1 MFSFIFRFYGIV
13 RALETLRHSLHV
25 DFDILC
31 NTHQTLSK
39 LMPTLPDA
47 PGSEPPSA
55 RRTRSA
61 PSSNKKFYAFDN
73 SSLALIK
80 VKGYKLSEE
89 LRLWPKNIV
98 KATKGGLTFA
108 LKRPDLKTQE
118 RNILR
123 SLQWPNSIDNH
134 VVKLVDII
142 FDGTNDIIVMPWLSS
157 LASLKDCSEDS
168 NAMTAL
174 VMQFLE
180 GVSFIHDHNFAHLDL
195 KPGNIL
201 VDDNRPVPQ
210 LSIIDF
216 DMSFEVN
223 DEETTVTG
231 FRGTPS
237 WTAPEVGSPNG
248 LATTYSAIRADRWS
262 CGRLLQ
268 YFSTIFLTIFPVNGA
283 KFGRVRAQL
292 LDMVPSKRPSLNT
305 VVMMLRPKRSCGG
318 GNNDL
323 SYVAKRARTALNAD
337 SYVRFLSVIYQ
348 PQFYIQDGHK
358 RTDGTTRQ
366 GGTCF

>member
-1 MFSFIFRFYGIV
+1 MFSFIFQFYGII
-13 RALETLRHSLHV
+13 RALETLRHLLHV
-25 DFDILC
+25 DFDILF

-39 LMPTLPDA
+39 LMPTLPDV
-47 PGSEPPSA
+47 PGSEPPSTW
-55 RRTRSA
+55 RTCSA
-61 PSSNKKFYAFDN
+61 HSSNKKFYAFDN

-98 KATKGGLTFA
+98 KAMKGGLTFA

-118 RNILR
+118 QNILR

-142 FDGTNDIIVMPWLSS
+142 FDGTNDIIVMPWLSL

-201 VDDNRPVPQ
+201 VDDTQPVPQ

-216 DMSFEVN
+216 NMSFEVN
-223 DEETTVTG
+223 DEETTVMG
-231 FRGTPS
+231 FCGTPS
-237 WTAPEVGSPNG
+237 WTAPEVGSLNG
-248 LATTYSAIRADRWS
+248 LATTYSVIWADRWS
-262 CGRLLQ
+262 CG
-268 YFSTIFLTIFPVNGA
+268 
-283 KFGRVRAQL
+283 
-292 LDMVPSKRPSLNT
+292 
-305 VVMMLRPKRSCGG
+305 
-318 GNNDL
+318 
-323 SYVAKRARTALNAD
+323 
-337 SYVRFLSVIYQ
+337 
-348 PQFYIQDGHK
+348 
-358 RTDGTTRQ
+358 
-366 GGTCF
+366 